1 MAKSPSSK
9 KKVVKKAGAKAD
21 KPAKAKKSDKLDK
34 KAAKAVAVAEKP
46 LKAREFEE
54 KSKGATPVTLHH
66 RKLKKE
72 ELEEFRQ
79 ILLARRRQLQ
89 GDVEEME
96 KEAFSD
102 ETKTLSMNH
111 IADSSSE
118 QYEQDFTLHQI
129 ENETEELR
137 EINRALDKIEAGTY
151 GICEA
156 TGEYISIERLRAMPY
171 TRITMAAR
179 RKFEEQGGGEEFGV
193 YPEHRF

>member
-1 MAKSPSSK
+1 MAKATASK
-9 KKVVKKAGAKAD
+9 KKAPAEKAD
-21 KPAKAKKSDKLDK
+21 KKDK
-34 KAAKAVAVAEKP
+34 KATAVKPVEKVAEKP
-46 LKAREFEE
+46 SKAREYNER
-54 KSKGATPVTLHH
+54 SNGSTPVTLHH
-66 RKLKKE
+66 RKLTKS

-79 ILLARRRQLQ
+79 LLLTRRRQLM

-129 ENETEELR
+129 ENESEELR
-137 EINRALDKIEAGTY
+137 EINRALDKIDAGNY
-151 GICEA
+151 GVCEA
-156 TGEYISIERLRAMPY
+156 TGEFISVERLRAMPY

-179 RKFEEQGGGEEFGV
+179 EKFEREGGGHEYGV
-193 YPEHRF
+193 HPESRI

>member
-1 MAKSPSSK
+1 MGKAAAAK
-9 KKVVKKAGAKAD
+9 KKAPASKTEAKAE
-21 KPAKAKKSDKLDK
+21 KKGK
-34 KAAKAVAVAEKP
+34 KVAVAQAPEKP
-46 LKAREFEE
+46 VKAREFVER
-54 KSKGATPVTLHH
+54 SNGQTPVTLHH
-66 RKLKKE
+66 RKLTKS

-79 ILLARRRQLQ
+79 LLLTRRRQLM

-129 ENETEELR
+129 ENESEELR
-137 EINRALDKIEAGTY
+137 EINRALDKIDAGTY
-151 GICEA
+151 GVCEA
-156 TGEYISIERLRAMPY
+156 TGEYISVERLRAMPY

-179 RKFEEQGGGEEFGV
+179 EKFERDGGGQEYGV
-193 YPEHRF
+193 FPESRV